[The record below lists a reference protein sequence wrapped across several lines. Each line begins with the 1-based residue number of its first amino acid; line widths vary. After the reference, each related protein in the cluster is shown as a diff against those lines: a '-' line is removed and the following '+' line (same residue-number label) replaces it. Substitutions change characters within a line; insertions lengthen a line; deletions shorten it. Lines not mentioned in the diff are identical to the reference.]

1 MTGVSPAE
9 RRRISL
15 TAIGEFLLVVL
26 FVVSLPVLFIWTLWL
41 FWAVLAAALVVGL
54 LVRGLALLL
63 MGTERRGHTLA
74 TLIVTFSLLTI
85 AVAFPIYYLI
95 YKVEADPPLL
105 PNVVLT
111 NGEKTVVF
119 QGMVH
124 VGMESFFKS
133 VVYDLESA
141 MQSGYRLYYEGIQ
154 SSPGEGDDWYNV
166 NQAGGGD
173 LAEHFKA
180 LADACGVTFQM
191 DYFSLMEESARRN
204 PGRHVVAD
212 VTTLDMKQEYQ
223 RLIMNDPEF
232 DERMRRRGK
241 LPTPR
246 PPNLVDR
253 LLDWHGQA
261 NDSQRELIGVLC
273 RGFISIALDEDNIR
287 DRDLDKVVLDFRN
300 RKLVE
305 RLLADPANKIYI
317 TYGAAHL
324 PGVVTLLREQDP
336 DWQILSV
343 KWVRG
348 LATPENWE
356 GSLDIPLLPVQADSG
371 SN

>member
-1 MTGVSPAE
+1 MAGVSPAE

-15 TAIGEFLLVVL
+15 AAIGEFLLVVL
-26 FVVSLPVLFIWTLWL
+26 FVASLPVLFIWSLWL
-41 FWAVLAAALVVGL
+41 FWTVLAVALVLGL

-63 MGTERRGHTLA
+63 MGSARRGHTLA
-74 TLIVTFSLLTI
+74 TLILTFCLLTI

-124 VGMESFFKS
+124 VGMESFYKA

-141 MQSGYRLYYEGIQ
+141 LQSGYRLYYEGIQ
-154 SSPGEGDDWYNV
+154 SSPGEGDEWYAANR
-166 NQAGGGD
+166 AGGGD

-180 LADACGVTFQM
+180 LADACGVTFQV

-204 PGRHVVAD
+204 PDRHVVAD
-212 VTTLDMKQEYQ
+212 VTTLEMKQECQ
-223 RLIMNDPEF
+223 RLLENDPEF
-232 DERMRRRGK
+232 DELMRRRGK
-241 LPTPR
+241 LSEPR

-253 LLDWHGQA
+253 LLEWHGKA
-261 NDSQRELIGVLC
+261 NEPQRELIGVLC
-273 RGFISIALDEDNIR
+273 RGFIAIALDEDNIR

-300 RKLVE
+300 RRLVE
-305 RLLADPANKIYI
+305 RLLADPAGKIYI
-317 TYGAAHL
+317 TYGTAHL
-324 PGVVTLLREQDP
+324 PGVIALLREQGS
-336 DWQILSV
+336 DWKILSV

-356 GSLDIPLLPVQADSG
+356 GTLDIPLMPGAADS
-371 SN
+371 SP

>member
-1 MTGVSPAE
+1 MTGLSPAE

-26 FVVSLPVLFIWTLWL
+26 FVVSLPVLFIWSLWL
-41 FWAVLAAALVVGL
+41 FWAVLAAALVLGL
-54 LVRGLALLL
+54 LVRGVALML
-63 MGTERRGHTLA
+63 MGSERRGHTLA
-74 TLIVTFSLLTI
+74 TLILTFCLLTI
-85 AVAFPIYYLI
+85 AVALPIYYLI

-124 VGMESFFKS
+124 VGMESFYKS

-141 MQSGYRLYYEGIQ
+141 LQSGYRLYYEGIRP
-154 SSPGEGDDWYNV
+154 SPGEGDDWYSE

-173 LAEHFKA
+173 LAEHFRA
-180 LADACGVTFQM
+180 LADACGVTFQV
-191 DYFSLMEESARRN
+191 DYFSLMEKSARRN
-204 PGRHVVAD
+204 PDRHVVAD
-212 VTTLDMKQEYQ
+212 VTTLEMKQEYQ
-223 RLIMNDPEF
+223 RLIENDPEF

-241 LPTPR
+241 LSDPR

-253 LLDWHGQA
+253 LLDWHGKA

-273 RGFISIALDEDNIR
+273 RGFIAIALDEDNIR

-305 RLLADPANKIYI
+305 RLLADPARKIHI

-324 PGVVTLLREQDP
+324 PGVVALLREKDP
-336 DWQILSV
+336 DWKILSV

-356 GSLDIPLLPVQADSG
+356 GTLDIPLVSGAADS
-371 SN
+371 NP